1 MSSNINVT
9 DLDIT
14 FPVAGQD
21 NDTQGFRTNFT
32 VIKNN
37 LNTAATEVT
46 NLQANVALAALNT
59 NVPPTLSSYGTPN
72 QFAYDNNYV
81 YFCVSGYPY
90 INNWVKI
97 PTTNTLTS
105 INYGNVQV
113 GQYLPYNSTIQSIQ
127 ANVAGFIAGT
137 GFATVSQLTT
147 NVSLL
152 NTNITLAV
160 GNLNANLTNLINTVS
175 ANLVSY
181 VNAANAAIIT
191 ANTGM
196 LSYVN
201 SQFANINSGTGNV
214 VTANTNMTN
223 YVNAQISTVNT
234 AWSANLTAANVAWQ
248 ANAASQQTQINALN
262 SEVYSNV
269 TAVSLLQNL
278 TSNVTTSAN
287 VTAGHVTTS
296 TGVFWANGAPY
307 YNRTTPII
315 MSMIFGG

>member
-14 FPVAGQD
+14 FPIAGQD

-37 LNTAATEVT
+37 LNTAAVEIT
-46 NLQANVALAALNT
+46 NLEANVALAALNT
-59 NVPPTLSSYGTPN
+59 TVPPTLSYYGTPN
-72 QFAYDNNYV
+72 QFAYDNNWI
-81 YFCVSGYPY
+81 YFCVGGYPY
-90 INNWVKI
+90 INNWVKV
-97 PTTNTLTS
+97 PTNNTLTTF
-105 INYGNVQV
+105 NYGNAQV
-113 GQYLPYNSTIQSIQ
+113 AQYLPYDPTIQSIQ
-127 ANVAGFIAGT
+127 SNVSSFIAGT

-160 GNLNANLTNLINTVS
+160 GNLNANLTNLINSIS

-181 VNAANAAIIT
+181 VNAANTAIIT

-201 SQFANINSGTGNV
+201 SQLSNIGNL
-214 VTANTNMTN
+214 VTANVTANITN
-223 YVNAQISTVNT
+223 YVNTQITTVNT
-234 AWSANLTAANVAWQ
+234 AWEANLTAANVAWQ
-248 ANAASQQTQINALN
+248 ANAATQQVQINTLSSGFYTNA
-262 SEVYSNV
+262 
-269 TAVSLLQNL
+269 TAVALLQNL

-287 VTAGHVTTS
+287 VTAGHVTTN

-307 YNRTTPII
+307 YNRTLPII

>member
-14 FPVAGQD
+14 FPIAGQD

-37 LNTAATEVT
+37 LNTAATEIT
-46 NLQANVALAALNT
+46 NLEANVAVAALNT
-59 NVPPTLSSYGTPN
+59 SVPPTLSYYGTPN

-90 INNWVKI
+90 INNWVKV
-97 PTTNTLTS
+97 PTNNTLTS
-105 INYGNVQV
+105 INYGNTQV
-113 GQYLPYNSTIQSIQ
+113 AQYLPYDPTIQSIQ
-127 ANVAGFIAGT
+127 SNVSSFIAGT
-137 GFATVSQLTT
+137 GFATQAQLA
-147 NVSLL
+147 S
-152 NTNITLAV
+152 NISVVNGNIATAVANLSAYFFNGLAV
-160 GNLNANLTNLINTVS
+160 VSSNLIS
-175 ANLVSY
+175 S

-201 SQFANINSGTGNV
+201 SQLSNIGNV
-214 VTANTNMTN
+214 VTGNAIANVTS
-223 YVNAQISTVNT
+223 YVNTQITTVNT
-234 AWSANLTAANVAWQ
+234 AWQANLTAANVAWQ
-248 ANAASQQTQINALN
+248 ANAATQQVQINALT
-262 SEVYSNV
+262 SEVYANT
-269 TAVSLLQNL
+269 TAVALLQNL

-287 VTAGHVTTS
+287 VTAGTITT
-296 TGVFWANGAPY
+296 TNGVFWAANGAPY
-307 YNRTTPII
+307 YNRTLPII

>member
-14 FPVAGQD
+14 FPIAGQD

-37 LNTAATEVT
+37 LNTAAVEIT
-46 NLQANVALAALNT
+46 NLEANVALAALNT
-59 NVPPTLSSYGTPN
+59 TVPPTLSYYGTPN
-72 QFAYDNNYV
+72 QFAYDNNWI
-81 YFCVSGYPY
+81 YFCVGGYPY
-90 INNWVKI
+90 INNWVKV
-97 PTTNTLTS
+97 PTNNTLTTF
-105 INYGNVQV
+105 NYGNAQV
-113 GQYLPYNSTIQSIQ
+113 AQYLPYDPTIQSIQ
-127 ANVAGFIAGT
+127 SNIAAFVAGT
-137 GFATVSQLTT
+137 GFATESQLTA

-160 GNLNANLTNLINTVS
+160 GNLNANLTNLINSIS

-181 VNAANAAIIT
+181 VNAANTAIIT

-201 SQFANINSGTGNV
+201 SQLSNIGNL
-214 VTANTNMTN
+214 VTANVTANITS
-223 YVNAQISTVNT
+223 YVNTQITTVNT
-234 AWSANLTAANVAWQ
+234 AWEANLTAANVAWQ
-248 ANAASQQTQINALN
+248 ANAATQQVQINTLSSGFYTNA
-262 SEVYSNV
+262 
-269 TAVSLLQNL
+269 TAVALLQNL

-287 VTAGHVTTS
+287 VTAGHITTN

-307 YNRTTPII
+307 YNRTLPII